1 MLESEG
7 KLQGMSLAEIEKH
20 VRELPATERFQFLS
34 WVYAHENELMESQMN
49 AIAPDLM
56 EELLRRR
63 RELEE
68 GNVPTFS
75 IEEATTR
82 VREALDEVRRS
93 RR

>member
-1 MLESEG
+1 
-7 KLQGMSLAEIEKH
+7 MSLAEIEKQ
-20 VRELPATERFQFLS
+20 VRELPAPERFQFLS
-34 WVYAHENELMESQMN
+34 WVYAHENELMESQTD

-75 IEEATTR
+75 IEEATAR